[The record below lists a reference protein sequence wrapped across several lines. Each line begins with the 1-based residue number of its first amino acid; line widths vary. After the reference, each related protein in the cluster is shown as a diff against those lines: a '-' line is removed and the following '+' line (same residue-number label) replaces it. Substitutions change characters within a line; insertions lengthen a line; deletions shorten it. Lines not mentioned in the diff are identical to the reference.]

1 MRNMKMQESPEDY
14 LEAIYM
20 LSLKQ
25 QEVRSIDIARHLGY
39 SKPSVSVAMKR
50 LRENGFVLMDDNGFL
65 TLTPEGRAI
74 ATRVYERHEVISRYL
89 ISIGIN
95 EETAQKD
102 ACRMEHVI
110 SEETFQKIKELYKQ
124 TQVAADSVN
133 HRGTRL

>member
-124 TQVAADSVN
+124 TRVAADSVN

>member
-1 MRNMKMQESPEDY
+1 MKMQESPEDY

>member
-1 MRNMKMQESPEDY
+1 MKMQESPEDY

-124 TQVAADSVN
+124 TRVAADSVN

>member
-1 MRNMKMQESPEDY
+1 MKMQESPEDY

-74 ATRVYERHEVISRYL
+74 ATRVYERHEIISRYL

-124 TQVAADSVN
+124 TRIAADSVN

>member
-1 MRNMKMQESPEDY
+1 MQESPEDY

-124 TQVAADSVN
+124 TRVAADSVN

>member
-1 MRNMKMQESPEDY
+1 MKMQESPEDY

-95 EETAQKD
+95 EETAQRD

-124 TQVAADSVN
+124 TRVAADSVN

>member
-1 MRNMKMQESPEDY
+1 MKMQESPEDY

-74 ATRVYERHEVISRYL
+74 ATRVYERHEIISRYL

-124 TQVAADSVN
+124 TRVAADSVN